1 MMQIY
6 EKWLFL
12 KKSEKAMIGYGLLCV
27 AATALYFYIWKPY
40 DQKMEFY
47 QQQTRAV
54 QNDINWLIQV
64 NSEVKKLRTLSNDS
78 VGTFKGSM
86 INTVDKSLKQNQI
99 DKTVS
104 LLENSGNDNVVVQ
117 FNQINFNELLKWI
130 GYLKKRYGILV
141 KNIDVTKESETAL
154 VNARVIL
161 KKS

>member
-6 EKWLFL
+6 EKWLLL
-12 KKSEKAMIGYGLLCV
+12 KKSEKAMLSYGLLCIAV
-27 AATALYFYIWKPY
+27 TALYFYVWKPY

-54 QNDINWLIQV
+54 QNDINWLMQI
-64 NSEVKKLRTLSNDS
+64 NAEVKQLRTLSNDS

-86 INTVDKSLKQNQI
+86 INTIDKSLKQNQI
-99 DKTVS
+99 NKTVS

-117 FNQINFNELLKWI
+117 LNKINFNVLLKWI

-141 KNIDVTKESETAL
+141 KNIEVKKESETSL